1 MSATRVLEVERSQL
15 GIVESPPNSNHTKYG
30 MAYGLDRVAWCAIF
44 QWWAF
49 REAGEEHLIP
59 KTAYTPAIAA
69 WFRARGQWSTTPR
82 IGSLVLFDFPGDGVA
97 RISHVGIVEGINP
110 NGTLVTIEGNTSAG
124 TSGSQRDGG
133 GVFRRTRSPSGGIV
147 GYGHPAYTATP
158 TGSLQLPDTEDDLMG
173 AFRIT
178 PDAGGRFHEAQGAE
192 AGGGSQVA
200 ARGWLVFG
208 STYGGTTWTCAALA
222 ADGKVLGYWK
232 DERTTNNQLI
242 VKDLPAGTRC
252 VTAEGQVDNAGTRPW
267 ASTYGVR

>member
-1 MSATRVLEVERSQL
+1 MSATRVLEVQRSQL

-82 IGSLVLFDFPGDGVA
+82 IGSLVLFDFPGDGVG

-110 NGTLVTIEGNTSAG
+110 NGTIVTVEGNTSPG

-158 TGSLQLPDTEDDLMG
+158 TGSLQLPDTEDDLM
-173 AFRIT
+173 APIPLRL
-178 PDAGGRFHEAQGAE
+178 DAARTFHEATGAE

-200 ARGWLVFG
+200 SKGWVTFG
-208 STYGGTTWTCAALA
+208 STYGGTTFTVAALA
-222 ADGKVLGYWK
+222 ADGKVLAYWK
-232 DERTTNNQLI
+232 GVRVTNNRNE
-242 VKDLPAGTRC
+242 VRDLPAGTRC
-252 VTAEGQVDNAGTRPW
+252 VTLEGAADNDGTRPW
-267 ASTYGVR
+267 ANYWGIR